1 MSGIEELIQSVF
13 KFSKLQQYDRKHM
26 HFIALDSQYKY
37 YIIVTTQTLRSSKRL
52 FGRDFGEMLGV
63 RSSILAQDFD
73 YIVWVVRRETC
84 IEFYM
89 ERTYRVNSFCLEN
102 RTVYRNP
109 ETLEYI
115 CNYPASRARKLKT
128 MCVHKTLLDYLD

>member
-1 MSGIEELIQSVF
+1 MSIEELIQSVF
-13 KFSKLQQYDRKHM
+13 RFSKLRRYDRRHM
-26 HFIALDSQYKY
+26 HYVASDGYYKY
-37 YIIVTTQTLRSSKRL
+37 YVIVTAQVLRSSRKL
-52 FGRDFGEMLGV
+52 FGVDYGEMLGV

-89 ERTYRVNSFCLEN
+89 ERTYRVSSFCLEN

-115 CNYPASRARKLKT
+115 CNYPASYARKLKT
-128 MCVHKTLLDYLD
+128 ICVHKTLLDYLD